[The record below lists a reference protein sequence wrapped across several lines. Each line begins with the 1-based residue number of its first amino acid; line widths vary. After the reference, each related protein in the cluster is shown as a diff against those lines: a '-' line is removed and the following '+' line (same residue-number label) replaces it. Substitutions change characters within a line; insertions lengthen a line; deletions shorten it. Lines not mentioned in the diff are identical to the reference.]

1 MTTPHEDDATARPQ
15 PGLLLRHQVP
25 LLLLVL
31 ALVAG
36 LGFASRGVEAP
47 RGKNAPEDAFSAARA
62 SEAAAPVVAAP
73 RPVGSAAN
81 DAAREELDAQLTA
94 LGFATTTQEGVGA
107 RVIDREGAAG
117 FTRNLVGVRP
127 GTDPT
132 GTIVLATHIDS
143 VPHAPGAADAGI
155 GLATILETVRALGPE
170 ARRNDL
176 VVLLVDG
183 EERGLLGAQAFLD
196 ERAGELTAPVVVLNH
211 EARGI
216 SGRPLVTRTSGPM
229 HEVLGVM
236 PHPEYESF
244 TDALFELIPN
254 DTDFTVYRD
263 AGWWGMDMAIIDD
276 SWAYHSPQDDAA
288 HLDQG
293 SLQHYGDMTLALTD
307 ELADRDLHAL
317 GESSGASPVQT
328 TAPWGIL
335 RLPPMLLTVLGLLA
349 PLAVLVAILVERRRG
364 RLTLRGVALGAVAGL
379 LGLALAVGAA
389 LLTWQVAT
397 AATPGMLSQT
407 TREPVRAEP
416 FLLADL
422 TAGAVG
428 IALCWVLARLL
439 IGRAALLAGTGLAV
453 SMLLA
458 VLAVMAPALGS
469 AMLPPAIL
477 AAAGTLVVTLLPPRP
492 GLVVRLLSLL
502 PTGWM
507 LGAQISS
514 LMDVG
519 IASSAGA
526 LAGTTAIGLG
536 AAAPLLI
543 GRGTA
548 QDRAAR
554 RPRRLLI
561 PVLPAVLTA
570 ALVAGGTAWTL
581 ASPEPVQEGVVA
593 RIDGA
598 TGGTTWEVS
607 GTTAWGRE
615 LDGTTSSSDVPPPSV
630 EVEDLPSAG
639 SGAGGERRVRL
650 LITSPREAAQLELT
664 TSAGDLRDVSV
675 DGAPLGADSPG
686 APLRRVQIAGA
697 PLGEPVTVEATVEDA
712 AVLEL
717 VETTS
722 DPTIAG
728 GWVEPGEDVSLMQP
742 RVQIVVEV

>member
-1 MTTPHEDDATARPQ
+1 MATPHEDDAPVRPQ
-15 PGLLLRHQVP
+15 PGPLLHHQLP

-36 LGFASRGVEAP
+36 LGLASRGVEAP
-47 RGKNAPEDAFSAARA
+47 RGTDAPEDAFSAARA

-94 LGFATTTQEGVGA
+94 LGFATTTQEGVGT
-107 RVIDREGAAG
+107 RVIDGEGAAG

-132 GTIVLATHIDS
+132 GTILLATHIDS

-170 ARRNDL
+170 AWRNDM

-183 EERGLLGAQAFLD
+183 EERGLLGARAYLA
-196 ERAGELTAPVVVLNH
+196 EGAGELTEPVVVLNH

-216 SGRPLVTRTSGPM
+216 SGRPLVTRTSGPV

-276 SWAYHSPQDDAA
+276 AWAYHSPQDDAA

-317 GESSGASPVQT
+317 GESSGENPVQT

-349 PLAVLVAILVERRRG
+349 PLAVLAAILVERRRG
-364 RLTLRGVALGAVAGL
+364 RLTLRGVALGALAGL
-379 LGLALAVGAA
+379 IGLALAVGAA
-389 LLTWQVAT
+389 LLTWQIAT

-422 TAGAVG
+422 AAGAVG
-428 IALCWVLARLL
+428 VALCWVPTRLL
-439 IGRAALLAGTGLAV
+439 IGRAALLAGTGLMISV
-453 SMLLA
+453 LLA

-477 AAAGTLVVTLLPPRP
+477 AAAGTLAATLLPPLP
-492 GLVVRLLSLL
+492 GLVVRLLALL

-514 LMDVG
+514 LMDFG

-536 AAAPLLI
+536 AAAPLLV
-543 GRGTA
+543 GRGREEG
-548 QDRAAR
+548 RAER

-607 GTTAWGRE
+607 GATAWGRE
-615 LDGTTSSSDVPPPSV
+615 LDGTASSSDVPPPSV

-639 SGAGGERRVRL
+639 TGADGDRRVRL

-675 DGAPLGADSPG
+675 DGEPLGADSPG
-686 APLRRVQIAGA
+686 SPLRRVQIAGA
-697 PLGEPVTVEATVEDA
+697 PQGEPVTVEATLEDA
-712 AVLEL
+712 AALEI